1 MKPLL
6 KVMLILGLIF
16 ASTFI
21 LGRIFGLLTI
31 ENVRF
36 WLTEAQTINPLWVLA
51 IVISLLFSDL
61 FVAVPTLTITIL
73 AGFFL
78 GFPLGAAAAFAGM
91 SMAALC
97 GYALSRKWGDKGV
110 KFLVKDAPARD
121 EMIAAFQQS
130 GPAMIML
137 SRAAPIVPEVTAC
150 MAGVT
155 KMPIGRYL
163 LFFSLSTL
171 PYVAV
176 AAYAGSISSIESPQ
190 PAIYAA
196 LFLYAVLWVGW
207 YLFQRARK
215 KAISAGDY
223 GASRTCC

>member
-6 KVMLILGLIF
+6 KVMLMLGLIF

-21 LGRIFGLLTI
+21 LGRVLGILTI

-36 WLTEAQTINPLWVLA
+36 WLTEAQNIDPLWV
-51 IVISLLFSDL
+51 ISVVVLLLFIDL

-78 GFPLGAAAAFAGM
+78 GFPLGAAAAFTGM
-91 SMAALC
+91 MLAALC
-97 GYALSRKWGDKGV
+97 GYGLSRKWGDSV
-110 KFLVKDAPARD
+110 VRFLVKEESARE
-121 EMIAAFQQS
+121 EMIVAFQQS

-155 KMPIGRYL
+155 HMPVARYF
-163 LFFSLSTL
+163 LFFALSTL

-196 LFLYAVLWVGW
+196 LFLYAVLWIGW
-207 YLFQRARK
+207 FLFRRSRK
-215 KAISAGDY
+215 LL
-223 GASRTCC
+223 R

>member
-6 KVMLILGLIF
+6 KVMLTLGLIF
-16 ASTFI
+16 ASTFT
-21 LGRIFGLLTI
+21 LGRVLGILTI

-36 WLTEAQTINPLWVLA
+36 WLTEAQNIDPLWV
-51 IVISLLFSDL
+51 ISAVVLLLFIDL

-78 GFPLGAAAAFAGM
+78 GFPLGAAVAFAGM
-91 SMAALC
+91 MLAALC
-97 GYALSRKWGDKGV
+97 GYGLSRKWGDSV
-110 KFLVKDAPARD
+110 VRFLVKEESARE
-121 EMIAAFQQS
+121 EMIVAFQQS

-155 KMPIGRYL
+155 QMPVARYF
-163 LFFSLSTL
+163 LFFALSTL

-196 LFLYAVLWVGW
+196 LFLYAVLWLGW
-207 YLFQRARK
+207 FLFRRSRK
-215 KAISAGDY
+215 LL
-223 GASRTCC
+223 R